1 MEVRM
6 MIFYRTGTLL
16 CIIQIKFMP
25 LSSFLFYFPQ
35 DAAVSLFLGIL
46 IHSILLSIAISLSAL
61 KSWQPPTKMSFNR
74 AAIFLV
80 ILVLFRPTG
89 ILLGLGLG
97 TSSGYG
103 GHFLTAI
110 LQSLSAGIFI
120 HVTFFSL
127 LPGEFGKPGESS
139 CHGAGASEN
148 GQSQP
153 TLFWKLILLVSGWTS
168 LSIIMLMVKHS
179 H

>member
-1 MEVRM
+1 MNSPYF
-6 MIFYRTGTLL
+6 I
-16 CIIQIKFMP
+16 
-25 LSSFLFYFPQ
+25 FPQ

-61 KSWQPPTKMSFNR
+61 KAWQPPAKMSFNR
-74 AAIFLV
+74 AAIFLI
-80 ILVLFRPTG
+80 ILVLFRPAG
-89 ILLGLGLG
+89 ILLGLALG

-103 GHFLTAI
+103 GHFITAM

-139 CHGAGASEN
+139 CHVAGAAGN
-148 GQSQP
+148 GASQP
-153 TLFWKLILLVSGWTS
+153 TLFWKLTLLVSGWTS
-168 LSIIMLMVKHS
+168 LSIIMLLVKHS